1 MKITI
6 MAVKTAGDAKK
17 GITAS
22 GVVLVDVK
30 TGETVANAYIR
41 SGGAEGAES
50 KSIQALDVVNQ
61 AILMS
66 SHEHTTTARLKAIID
81 AVKAS
86 TEYGRWI
93 DAGSKLS
100 LIKPAV
106 ETSKQAII
114 MASDN
119 KDNLQRVARINNHL
133 DKSTIST
140 YTRIRLLSLKIKA
153 CDVIFGGEPI
163 DSDAIMSTDWVEVAS
178 EAAAA
183 AVAYTIRRMKR
194 ELTAARKAANEVAIR
209 EIAKQGYKA

>member
-6 MAVKTAGDAKK
+6 MAVKAAGNAKK
-17 GITAS
+17 GIMAS
-22 GVVLVDVK
+22 GVTLVDVK
-30 TGETVANAYIR
+30 TGETVANAYVR

-50 KSIQALDVVNQ
+50 KSITALDVVNQ

-66 SHEHTTTARLKAIID
+66 HYGHTTTARLKAIIN

-93 DAGSKLS
+93 EARSRLS
-100 LIKPAV
+100 LVKPAV
-106 ETSKQAII
+106 ETSKTAII
-114 MASDN
+114 MAADN
-119 KDNLQRVARINNHL
+119 KDDLQRVARINNHL
-133 DKSTIST
+133 IKSTIST
-140 YTRIRLLSLKIKA
+140 YTRTRLLSLKIKA

-163 DSDAIMSTDWVEVAS
+163 DSNAIMSTDWVEVAS

-183 AVAYTIRRMKR
+183 AVAYTTRRLKR
-194 ELTAARKAANEVAIR
+194 ELTAARKAANEVAMK

>member
-6 MAVKTAGDAKK
+6 MAVKTAGNAKK

-22 GVVLVDVK
+22 GVALVDVK

-41 SGGAEGAES
+41 SGGAEGDES
-50 KSIQALDVVNQ
+50 RSIAALDVINQ
-61 AILMS
+61 AIFMS
-66 SHEHTTTARLKAIID
+66 RHGHTTTARLKAIID

-93 DAGSKLS
+93 EAGSRLS

-106 ETSKQAII
+106 ETSKTAII
-114 MASDN
+114 MSADN

-133 DKSTIST
+133 LKSTIST
-140 YTRIRLLSLKIKA
+140 YSRTRLLSLKIKA
-153 CDVIFGGEPI
+153 CDVIFRGEPI
-163 DSDAIMSTDWVEVAS
+163 DSNAIMSTDWVEVAS

-183 AVAYTIRRMKR
+183 AVAYTIRRLKR
-194 ELTAARKAANEVAIR
+194 ELTAARKAANEVAMR